1 MNLNF
6 TGLGDLGGLI
16 PVALLIWWVLVI
28 IVHVAFAVGIF
39 TDASAVARRRG
50 FSTIVTPVIWA
61 LAALVTGALAV
72 LVYWLMHHSTL
83 NPHKPD
89 SAIS

>member
-6 TGLGDLGGLI
+6 TGLGNLGGLI
-16 PVALLIWWVLVI
+16 PFAAFIWWVLVI
-28 IVHVAFAVGIF
+28 IVHVAFAVGVF
-39 TDASAVARRRG
+39 MDASAIVRRRG
-50 FSTIVTPVIWA
+50 FATIVTPVIWA
-61 LAALVTGALAV
+61 LAALVTGPLAV

-89 SAIS
+89 PATS